1 MQLVSRGADSAVRF
15 GLTVFAIALIGGPL
29 FLMWWVRTPYVT
41 GQFSQLTQPIPFDH
55 RHHVV
60 DDGINCVYCHVDVE
74 RSPYAGVPPT
84 ELCLNCHNQI
94 WNTSPALDLVWRS
107 NRDRRPIP
115 WERVTYLPDF
125 VFFNHAIHVHKGVGC
140 ESCHG
145 RVDEMPRVYQV
156 APLTMSWCLDCHR
169 HPERFLRPVGAVTTM
184 GYRPVQP
191 QAALGPALMREYD
204 VERLTNCTTCHR

>member
-1 MQLVSRGADSAVRF
+1 MQLFSRDADSTVRF
-15 GLTVFAIALIGGPL
+15 GLTVFALALIGGPL

-84 ELCLNCHNQI
+84 ELCLNCHSQI

-169 HPERFLRPVGAVTTM
+169 HPERFLRPIDAVTTM
-184 GYRPVQP
+184 GYRPERP

-204 VERLTNCTTCHR
+204 VKRLTN